1 MIIYI
6 IILLSIA
13 EFFRSCANYIN
24 RILKNNNLSFWI
36 LLLISTIATIC
47 SNIISFST
55 MFYIGKK
62 TNIILLQCMLIL
74 GSAISVIFVN
84 KFILKEQVDTGS
96 YVALFIIITTLIIH
110 QLSTVKTIDTN
121 IKKFF
126 INT

>member
-1 MIIYI
+1 M
-6 IILLSIA
+6 
-13 EFFRSCANYIN
+13 
-24 RILKNNNLSFWI
+24 
-36 LLLISTIATIC
+36 
-47 SNIISFST
+47 
-55 MFYIGKK
+55 GKK

>member
-1 MIIYI
+1 
-6 IILLSIA
+6 
-13 EFFRSCANYIN
+13 
-24 RILKNNNLSFWI
+24 
-36 LLLISTIATIC
+36 
-47 SNIISFST
+47 

-84 KFILKEQVDTGS
+84 KFILKEQVATGS

>member
-1 MIIYI
+1 
-6 IILLSIA
+6 
-13 EFFRSCANYIN
+13 
-24 RILKNNNLSFWI
+24 
-36 LLLISTIATIC
+36 
-47 SNIISFST
+47 

>member
-1 MIIYI
+1 
-6 IILLSIA
+6 
-13 EFFRSCANYIN
+13 
-24 RILKNNNLSFWI
+24 
-36 LLLISTIATIC
+36 
-47 SNIISFST
+47 
-55 MFYIGKK
+55 
-62 TNIILLQCMLIL
+62 MLIL